1 MNEKHNKYFNT
12 GDFAKLCNVKKQTL
26 FHYDDIGIFSP
37 EIKDDNGYRY
47 YSYQQFDV
55 FNVITILKEIN
66 MPLKEIKAYLD
77 NRSPNTLVELF
88 KTKVLEVDVEI
99 ENLKRI
105 RKLMESKISITEEA
119 SMVDSDKISLKFFEE
134 EHLVLSNSIENVT
147 HKDFFKIISEHMNY
161 CTLNNLN
168 STYSIGAMISKEN
181 VLKGVAANNYSY
193 LYTRLDSNNA
203 VPFTFTKPK
212 GLYCIA
218 YHQGDSN
225 SIDNTYKKI
234 LQFLKNSNLVIGN
247 YSYEEYLLDEV
258 TVKGYDNYLT
268 QIFVEVES
276 TM

>member
-1 MNEKHNKYFNT
+1 MNEKFNKYFNT

-77 NRSPNTLVELF
+77 NRSPTALVELF
-88 KTKVLEVDVEI
+88 KSKVLEVDLEI

-105 RKLMESKISITEEA
+105 RKLMETKIAITEEA
-119 SMVDSDKISLKFFEE
+119 CIIDYSKISLEFFDEE
-134 EHLVLSNSIENVT
+134 CLVLSNSIENVS
-147 HKDFFKIISEHMNY
+147 HKDYFKIVSEHMSY
-161 CTLNNLN
+161 CTLNHLN

-181 VLKGVAANNYSY
+181 ILKGVAAKNYSH
-193 LYTRLDSNNA
+193 LYTKLDSNNDG
-203 VPFTFTKPK
+203 PFAFTKPR

-218 YHQGDSN
+218 YHEGDYN
-225 SIDNTYKKI
+225 NIDKTYKKI
-234 LQFLKNSNLVIGN
+234 LQFLKNSNLTIGK
-247 YSYEEYLLDEV
+247 YSYEEFLLDEV
-258 TVKGYDNYLT
+258 TVKGYDNYVT
-268 QIFVEVES
+268 QVLVEVES
-276 TM
+276 PI